1 MTEVEQPPLLGGR
14 YQLGERIGTGGMADV
29 RKGVDVRLGREVAVK
44 VLRPDL
50 ARDPAFQARFRREA
64 QAAASLNA
72 ASIVSVYDTGE
83 DPHGVP
89 YIVMEFVAGRTLR
102 DVVHDEGRLLP
113 QRALELTADIC
124 AALEVAHEAG
134 IVHRDIK
141 PANEML
147 TPSGQVKVMD
157 FGIAR
162 AATDTSGATQT
173 AAVIGTAAYLSPE
186 QARGDHVDARSD
198 LYSTGCLL
206 FELVSGVPP
215 FTGDSP
221 VAVAYQ
227 HVREQPDPPS
237 AFDGTL
243 PPEVDAVVLKAM
255 AKDPAQRYQ
264 TASEMREDLLRARA
278 GQAVVAPAVVETSA
292 VAALPASVLADP
304 RRRRTTRGLVV
315 ATFLLLL
322 VGIGAGTAAVVR
334 SAVDGTSDG
343 LVPTPAVIGLD
354 QRTAVQRLAQ
364 AGLRVGSITPRFDA
378 APVGRVLAQTPE
390 QDIVVPPSGTIDLV
404 VSQGL
409 ETTVVPAE
417 AVGRSRAEAQALLD
431 DRRLTVSDVVEQD
444 GFYEAG
450 TVLSVAP
457 APGRQVRAGSAVTL
471 TVASGRVALP
481 DVTGRPQDEAVEAL
495 RAAGFS
501 VRVELQYVDGRPGRV
516 LAQSPEDGTGQVGRT
531 VTITVSQAVP
541 RRQPPPPPSAQPS
554 PSPSPETTTTPAPD

>member
-1 MTEVEQPPLLGGR
+1 MTEVEQTPLLGGR
-14 YQLGERIGTGGMADV
+14 YRLGERIGTGGMADV

-50 ARDPAFQARFRREA
+50 ARDPSFQARFRREA

-102 DVVHDEGRLLP
+102 DVIHDEGRLLP

-124 AALEVAHEAG
+124 AALEVAHAAG

-141 PANEML
+141 PANVML
-147 TPSGQVKVMD
+147 TPAGQVKVMD

-162 AATDTSGATQT
+162 AAADTSGATQT

-227 HVREQPDPPS
+227 HVREEPEPPS
-237 AFDGTL
+237 AYDGTL

-255 AKDPAQRYQ
+255 TKDPAGRYQ
-264 TASEMREDLLRARA
+264 SAAEMREDLLRARA
-278 GQAVVAPAVVETSA
+278 GQAVAAPSVVESSTVAERPAA
-292 VAALPASVLADP
+292 VLVDP
-304 RRRRTTRGLVV
+304 RRRRTARGLVL
-315 ATFLLLL
+315 AAFLLLL
-322 VGIGAGTAAVVR
+322 VGIGAATAVLVR
-334 SAVDGTSDG
+334 SAVGVTSDG
-343 LVPTPAVIGLD
+343 LVPAPAVLGLD
-354 QRTAVQRLAQ
+354 QRTAVRRLA
-364 AGLRVGSITPRFDA
+364 AEGLRVGSITPRFDE
-378 APVGRVLAQTPE
+378 APVGQVLAQTPE
-390 QDIVVPPSGTIDLV
+390 QDIVVPPSGTVDLV
-404 VSQGL
+404 VSRGL
-409 ETTVVPAE
+409 ETTVVPVE
-417 AVGRSRAEAQALLD
+417 VVGRARAEAEALLAE
-431 DRRLTVSDVVEQD
+431 RKLTVAPEIVLQD
-444 GFYEAG
+444 GFFEQG
-450 TVLSVAP
+450 RVLAVAP

-471 TVASGRVALP
+471 TVASGRVPLP
-481 DVTGRPQDEAVEAL
+481 DVEGRTQDEAVDAL
-495 RAAGFS
+495 RAAGFD
-501 VRVELQYVDGRPGRV
+501 VRVELVYTDGAPGRV
-516 LAQSPEDGTGQVGRT
+516 LSQTPGEGGREAGRT
-531 VTITVSQAVP
+531 VTITVSQAIP
-541 RRQPPPPPSAQPS
+541 TPEPAEDPPAETSPAAPP
-554 PSPSPETTTTPAPD
+554 TTGPA

>member
-1 MTEVEQPPLLGGR
+1 MTEVEQTPLLGGR
-14 YQLGERIGTGGMADV
+14 YRLGERIGTGGMADV

-50 ARDPAFQARFRREA
+50 ARDPSFQARFRREA

-124 AALEVAHEAG
+124 AALEVAHAAG

-141 PANEML
+141 PANVML

-162 AATDTSGATQT
+162 AAADTSGATQT

-215 FTGDSP
+215 FTGDSA

-227 HVREQPDPPS
+227 HVREEPEPPS
-237 AFDGTL
+237 AYDGTL
-243 PPEVDAVVLKAM
+243 PPEVDAVVMKAM
-255 AKDPAQRYQ
+255 AKDPGQRYQ
-264 TASEMREDLLRARA
+264 SAAEMREDLLRARA
-278 GQAVVAPAVVETSA
+278 GQAVAAPRVVEVVSAAAGSA
-292 VAALPASVLADP
+292 VLVDP
-304 RRRRTTRGLVV
+304 RRRRTARGLVL
-315 ATFLLLL
+315 AAFLLLL
-322 VGIGAGTAAVVR
+322 VGIGAATAVLVR
-334 SAVDGTSDG
+334 SAVGATSDG
-343 LVPTPAVIGLD
+343 LVPAPPVLGLD
-354 QRTAVQRLAQ
+354 QRAAVRRLAQ
-364 AGLRVGSITPRFDA
+364 EGLRVGSITPRFDE
-378 APVGRVLAQTPE
+378 APVGQVLAQTPE
-390 QDIVVPPSGTIDLV
+390 QDIVVPPSGTVDLV
-404 VSQGL
+404 VSKGV

-417 AVGRSRAEAQALLD
+417 VVGRPREEAAALLAE
-431 DRRLTVSDVVEQD
+431 RKLTVSSEPVSQD
-444 GFYEAG
+444 GFYEPG
-450 TVLSVAP
+450 TVLAVAP
-457 APGRQVRAGSAVTL
+457 APGRQVRAGATVTL
-471 TVASGRVALP
+471 TVASGRVPLP
-481 DVTGRPQDEAVEAL
+481 DVTGRSQDDAVDAL
-495 RAAGFS
+495 RAAGFD
-501 VRVELQYVDGRPGRV
+501 VRVELEYTDGDPGRV
-516 LAQSPEDGTGQVGRT
+516 LSQSPSEGVREAGRT
-531 VTITVSQAVP
+531 VTLAVSQEVP
-541 RRQPPPPPSAQPS
+541 SPEPAPAPPSASRPS
-554 PSPSPETTTTPAPD
+554 AAPTDGPA